1 METFRGDEVG
11 GILFP
16 IANLKKKMHKLRGVS
31 SVLFGA
37 QMRPAAQETAF
48 QMALRSC
55 SKEAGDPWGGEGRS
69 GHV

>member
-1 METFRGDEVG
+1 MSWGHSFSYCQ
-11 GILFP
+11 
-16 IANLKKKMHKLRGVS
+16 LKKKMHKLRGVS

-37 QMRPAAQETAF
+37 QMRHAAQETAF

-69 GHV
+69 GHM